1 MALYVATKARV
12 LVTVAA
18 AGAMVAGVAG
28 LQAQAIAASI
38 PADPAA
44 SSQSAVTAAPAPTP
58 TPTATATATAKKHKK
73 KKKPAPVV
81 VAAPVVKKA
90 PSSHASS
97 GGSKKP

>member
-1 MALYVATKARV
+1 MALYVATKARI

-44 SSQSAVTAAPAPTP
+44 TSQTTVTAAPAPAP
-58 TPTATATATAKKHKK
+58 TPTATAKKHKK

-90 PSSHASS
+90 PASHASS

>member
-1 MALYVATKARV
+1 MALYVATKARI

-44 SSQSAVTAAPAPTP
+44 TSQTTVTAAPAPVP
-58 TPTATATATAKKHKK
+58 TPTATAKKHKK

-90 PSSHASS
+90 PANHASS

>member
-1 MALYVATKARV
+1 MALYVATKARI

-44 SSQSAVTAAPAPTP
+44 TSQTTVTAAPAPVP
-58 TPTATATATAKKHKK
+58 TPTATAKKHK

-90 PSSHASS
+90 PANHASS

>member
-58 TPTATATATAKKHKK
+58 TPTATATAKKHKK

>member
-1 MALYVATKARV
+1 MALYVATKARI

-28 LQAQAIAASI
+28 LQAQAIAAST

-44 SSQSAVTAAPAPTP
+44 TSQTTVTAAPAPVP
-58 TPTATATATAKKHKK
+58 TPTATAKKHKK

-90 PSSHASS
+90 PANHASS

>member
-44 SSQSAVTAAPAPTP
+44 SSQSAVTAAPAPAP
-58 TPTATATATAKKHKK
+58 TPTATATAKKHKK

>member
-58 TPTATATATAKKHKK
+58 TPTATAKKHKK

>member
-1 MALYVATKARV
+1 MALYVATKARI

-44 SSQSAVTAAPAPTP
+44 TSQTTVTAAPAPVP
-58 TPTATATATAKKHKK
+58 TPTATAKKHKKK

-90 PSSHASS
+90 PANHASS

>member
-1 MALYVATKARV
+1 MALYVAIKARV

-28 LQAQAIAASI
+28 LQAQAIAASV

-44 SSQSAVTAAPAPTP
+44 TSQTIVTAAPAPAP
-58 TPTATATATAKKHKK
+58 TPTATAKKHKK